1 MGLNGYLVCADAL
14 ISIQGAFMAGENDD
28 LAFLAKPVKYLDQSL
43 ITVIVEVHKN
53 IIKDRGKGFGSAFVF
68 FN

>member
-14 ISIQGAFMAGENDD
+14 ISFEGTLMAGEDDD
-28 LAFLAKPVKYLDQSL
+28 LAFLTKPIKYLDQSL
-43 ITVIVEVHKN
+43 ITIIVEVHKD
-53 IIKDRGKGFGSAFVF
+53 IIKNCRKGLGSAFVF